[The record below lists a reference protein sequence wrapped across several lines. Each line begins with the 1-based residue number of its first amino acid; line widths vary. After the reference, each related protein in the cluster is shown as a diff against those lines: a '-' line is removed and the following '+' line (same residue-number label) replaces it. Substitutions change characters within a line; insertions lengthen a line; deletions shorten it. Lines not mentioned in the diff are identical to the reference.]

1 MTVNIEYEAEK
12 ELKIP
17 YEEIIRKV
25 INEALDY
32 ADCPYEAELN
42 VILTDNESIHQINLE
57 TREIDRPTDVLSF
70 PTLEY
75 EVPGDFSVIS
85 EEDSYDFN
93 PDTGEL
99 MLGDIVISVDKVEE
113 QAEAYGHSEER
124 ELGFLIAHSMLH
136 LFGYDHMEDEERIVM
151 ETKQEEILKRCNIL
165 RK

>member
-12 ELKIP
+12 MLNIP

-25 INEALDY
+25 IGEALDY
-32 ADCPYEAELN
+32 ADCPYESELN
-42 VILTDNESIHQINLE
+42 VILTDNACIHQINLE

-70 PTLEY
+70 PNLEY
-75 EVPGDFSVIS
+75 EVPGDFSIIS

-99 MLGDIVISVDKVEE
+99 MLGEIVISVEKVEE
-113 QAEAYGHSEER
+113 QAKAYGHSQER

-136 LFGYDHMEDEERIVM
+136 LFGYDHMEEEERIVM
-151 ETKQEEILKRCNIL
+151 EKKQEEILQRCNIL

>member
-75 EVPGDFSVIS
+75 EVPGDFSIIS

-99 MLGDIVISVDKVEE
+99 MLGDIVISVEKVEE

-151 ETKQEEILKRCNIL
+151 EKKQEEILQRCNIL

>member
-25 INEALDY
+25 MNEALDY

-42 VILTDNESIHQINLE
+42 VILTDNASIHQINLE

-99 MLGDIVISVDKVEE
+99 MLGDIVISVEKVEE

-151 ETKQEEILKRCNIL
+151 EKKQEEILKRCNIL